1 MSWRWGPV
9 FLAAILVLA
18 DAVPILALA
27 GHLAPNADGFQHFLE
42 IKSIWRG
49 HVLLD
54 GWSVAEDNF
63 YLTDLPFYAVAAAL
77 IGLTPAMLPAVCA
90 TIFLLLVLV
99 AAIVAVQGAAR
110 AGEAWFA
117 APAVVVLLGMPTAIW
132 PFLAGGSHIATSLFI
147 LVQYALLAVQL
158 RRAAAS
164 WRVLAPYAVFSWA
177 ALASDPLA
185 LFAANAPVAIFFALR
200 AAIRAD
206 ARRASLT
213 VLGVTVAV
221 TLLGWFT
228 PSLVAAIGGFRT
240 DWHIAVGFAAPHS
253 FGVSFIGIGRFFARL
268 AGAEPLFHPMPW
280 DARYAIRAAF
290 VAIVAA
296 ACISTVAR
304 PRRDNE
310 TGLLLLAG
318 AAFLFA
324 ACTASRQF
332 FDTVTFAGAR
342 YMAPG
347 FFLATVAA
355 AIELSRYVVRLNPKT
370 WRVAALTAGAVSSA
384 VVAVPYAAAALALR
398 SQPPAIETMPHRQLA
413 GWLIQHELSRGLG
426 DFWTAHSVNALAHDK
441 VTVETIWF
449 PGGKPMRFDWVSS
462 EADIVTEPQFVAFSA
477 ANSFGVSVESVRA
490 GYGPIASVEHPAGF
504 TVVILA
510 RSP

>member
-1 MSWRWGPV
+1 
-9 FLAAILVLA
+9 
-18 DAVPILALA
+18 
-27 GHLAPNADGFQHFLE
+27 
-42 IKSIWRG
+42 
-49 HVLLD
+49 
-54 GWSVAEDNF
+54 AEDNF

-110 AGEAWFA
+110 VGEAWFA

-206 ARRASLT
+206 GRRASLT

-228 PSLVAAIGGFRT
+228 PSLVAAIGGFCT

-253 FGVSFIGIGRFFARL
+253 FSVSFIGIGRFFARL

-384 VVAVPYAAAALALR
+384 VVGVPYAAAASAISGRRTASTRWRMTR
-398 SQPPAIETMPHRQLA
+398 SR
-413 GWLIQHELSRGLG
+413 SRRSG
-426 DFWTAHSVNALAHDK
+426 
-441 VTVETIWF
+441 F
-449 PGGKPMRFDWVSS
+449 P
-462 EADIVTEPQFVAFSA
+462 A
-477 ANSFGVSVESVRA
+477 ANRCASIGSRA
-490 GYGPIASVEHPAGF
+490 RPISSPSRNSS
-504 TVVILA
+504 
-510 RSP
+510 RSPPPTASASAWSRCGPAMDRLRRSSIRRVSRWSFSRDRHDVAHAWAPCAGGDTRARESRADLLVCAPDRAQFRRRRKLPRDAGDPSGTYP